1 MGDSEC
7 VIFPQ
12 DTIFPLKC
20 TFHDFLYLILIKQ
33 FSLNV
38 VEINETSSKM
48 FKMLIKVRKE

>member
-38 VEINETSSKM
+38 VEIN
-48 FKMLIKVRKE
+48 